1 MASVLAN
8 HGQTTQAIDAYHTAL
23 GVDQGREEV
32 HRELMIL
39 LWKEGRRDE
48 AIRQF
53 EVCRRI
59 LREELVVEPATETQT
74 LYKAM
79 LEGTNL

>member
-1 MASVLAN
+1 
-8 HGQTTQAIDAYHTAL
+8 
-23 GVDQGREEV
+23 
-32 HRELMIL
+32 MIL